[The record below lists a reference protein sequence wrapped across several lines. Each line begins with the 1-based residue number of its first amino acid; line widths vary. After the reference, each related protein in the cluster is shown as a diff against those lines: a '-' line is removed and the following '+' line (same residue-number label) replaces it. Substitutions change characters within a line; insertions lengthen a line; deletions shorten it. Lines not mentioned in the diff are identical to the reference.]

1 MDKLISANAVLEV
14 LGCFTDTE
22 HGNPHFLN
30 GIATAR
36 ESVEDAPEA
45 VVRCKD
51 CKWYEIW
58 QIKRD
63 GTGDKRFK
71 PSVCVR
77 GTYAQRR
84 RADWYCADGERRED
98 ETD

>member
-1 MDKLISANAVLEV
+1 MDKLISANAVLKG

-36 ESVEDAPEA
+36 EIVKDAPEA

-51 CKWYEIW
+51 CIH
-58 QIKRD
+58 RN
-63 GTGDKRFK
+63 
-71 PSVCVR
+71 
-77 GTYAQRR
+77 
-84 RADWYCADGERRED
+84 ED
-98 ETD
+98 EMCEYKHYLVVAQDDNDFCSWGEKKCGSP